1 MVAMMMGDQQQVGLP
16 AGALDR
22 RQDRRFLGRVDQQ
35 GAAAFLVMHEHAEIV
50 AAAHELVDADGHR
63 SISFLQRHDR

>member
-1 MVAMMMGDQQQVGLP
+1 MVAMVVGDQQQVGLP

-22 RQDRRFLGRVDQQ
+22 RQDRRLLGRVDEQ
-35 GAAAFLVMHEHAEIV
+35 GAAAVLVMHEHAEIV

-63 SISFLQRHDR
+63 NVSLLQRDDR